1 MSVILSPFL
10 ILITAL
16 AIPALFIFLIGA
28 VLQAFCVIWSPF
40 AGIVCFRIARSEGLK
55 ATDHAIFGAVYA
67 LLLLVPWIYLTRR
80 MRNEEFSKSD
90 YAMAYICVYAFWLS
104 VMICHCIYAIFA
116 TADSN
121 LWYYSL
127 LNIRLAM
134 YLLVPISIGIFLLI
148 KSLKL
153 LLHRR
158 STGELYRHL

>member
-1 MSVILSPFL
+1 
-10 ILITAL
+10 
-16 AIPALFIFLIGA
+16 
-28 VLQAFCVIWSPF
+28 
-40 AGIVCFRIARSEGLK
+40 
-55 ATDHAIFGAVYA
+55 
-67 LLLLVPWIYLTRR
+67 
-80 MRNEEFSKSD
+80 
-90 YAMAYICVYAFWLS
+90 
-104 VMICHCIYAIFA
+104 MICHCIYAIFA

-158 STGELYRHL
+158 STGELYRHLYIMPFAGASATFTIVVFTWLFLYGLYFTTL